1 MLLRLFHLM
10 SFLFN
15 IMIEIAMMF
24 AKAFYGQQIV
34 ACSVWNSI
42 LYWSHLLGGSAR
54 NDQMINLW

>member
-1 MLLRLFHLM
+1 MKHEYFVQHHYFKMMFNNMLLRLFHLM

-34 ACSVWNSI
+34 ACSV
-42 LYWSHLLGGSAR
+42 
-54 NDQMINLW
+54 